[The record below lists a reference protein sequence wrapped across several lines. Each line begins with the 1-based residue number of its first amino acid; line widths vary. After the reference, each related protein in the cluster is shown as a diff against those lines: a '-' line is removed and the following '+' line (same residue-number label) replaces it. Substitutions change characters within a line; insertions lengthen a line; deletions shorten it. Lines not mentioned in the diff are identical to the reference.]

1 MSENIYDIAIIGGGP
16 VGIFTAYYAKLRG
29 LNVCLIESLPNLGGQ
44 PQTLYAQKKIYD
56 VAGFLGITGENII
69 KKLVDQLNTFN
80 CDILTNTTVDEIDT
94 STEIKLLKGSN
105 FTISAKS
112 IIIAVGNGAFN
123 PRQLAIEYNHQLDND
138 KVDYF
143 VNDIN
148 KYKNKNVLVAGGG
161 DSAVDWAT
169 AINEI
174 ADSTKIIHR
183 RDTFRA
189 LGASVQKLDDSNVEK
204 LTPFLL
210 SNIEETNNKLNV
222 TLKKVRDSDTTK
234 IVSADYLLVN
244 YGYTS
249 DSKLL
254 KSWGLEL
261 QGPYIKV
268 NQKMETNL
276 PGVYAIGDAIDYDGK
291 LKLIASGFGEGPV
304 AVAQAQKLIYP
315 EKSYYEHSTT
325 LFDNN

>member
-1 MSENIYDIAIIGGGP
+1 MSEHIYDVTIIGGGP
-16 VGIFTAYYAKLRG
+16 VGLFTAYYAKLRG
-29 LNVCLIESLPNLGGQ
+29 LDVCLIESLPTLGGQ
-44 PQTLYAQKKIYD
+44 PKTLYAQKKIYD
-56 VAGFLGITGENII
+56 IAGFLGISGENLIDQLI
-69 KKLVDQLNTFN
+69 SQLNTFD
-80 CDILTNTTVDEIDT
+80 CEILTNTTITKIDT
-94 STEIKLLKGSN
+94 SQEIKILKSSDTN
-105 FTISAKS
+105 IKSKS

-123 PRQLAIEYNHQLDND
+123 PRKLTIDYNHNLDNE
-138 KVDYF
+138 KIDYF
-143 VNDIN
+143 VNNLN
-148 KYKNKNVLVAGGG
+148 KYQNKDVLVAGGG
-161 DSAVDWAT
+161 DSAVDWAI
-169 AINEI
+169 AINKI
-174 ADSTKIIHR
+174 AKSTKIIHR

-189 LGASVQKLDDSNVEK
+189 LSASIDKLENSSIKK
-204 LTPFLL
+204 LTPYLL
-210 SNIEETNNKLNV
+210 NNIVDSGNKLEVN
-222 TLKKVRDSDTTK
+222 LKKVRDSDITET
-234 IVSADYLLVN
+234 VSADYLLVN

-276 PGVYAIGDAIDYDGK
+276 PGVYAVGDAIDYDGK